1 MASFS
6 QAYAHE
12 PTQMINTIIEI
23 EHQRFKVMKTLAE
36 GGNGHIFL
44 VVNRSSTQYA
54 MKRVI
59 VSRHQDPIVQQ
70 AATREYEVM
79 KKLINCNNILK
90 PVAHEVKR
98 AGDKYVHLLVMPFC
112 NGSVLDAMNR
122 SRQGLSTSTLLKI
135 VYDTARGLY
144 QMHSAKPKRIAHR
157 DLKVENVLWNRDENC
172 FQLCDFGSASTN
184 AQVWRNK
191 SKAERSAAMDD
202 IERNT
207 TVDYRAPEQ
216 CDFDFHSYKVDHR
229 VDLWALGCMIFHLC
243 FYRTPFQDGTK
254 LSVMNGDYKFPNNKS
269 EKPKVLIKLIKKLL
283 HNNPNKRP
291 TALLVLKKIVNASK
305 SLSKPPEISDEEW
318 ESGMED
324 TSTDVGTKEL
334 EMKNVKKKNKKTKK
348 KKVKKKTNNN
358 NNSNN
363 EDDDDNMM
371 FDAFSNQN
379 FFEERQDNS
388 QNQQQQEKLA
398 SSNAHGNTDINDPFD
413 AFFASSTSGTNNSN
427 NNNGNNNNNNNTNT
441 NDNDFF
447 NSAMMINNNSNNMMG
462 QTTTTTTQMTSNN
475 IIRNDTFDAFNTM
488 NNYTNNSYGNNNN
501 HMTMNA
507 NFNNNNNMNM
517 MNSNHNNNNNNNKTA
532 FDPFSD
538 TFSFDNQ

>member
-1 MASFS
+1 
-6 QAYAHE
+6 
-12 PTQMINTIIEI
+12 
-23 EHQRFKVMKTLAE
+23 
-36 GGNGHIFL
+36 
-44 VVNRSSTQYA
+44 
-54 MKRVI
+54 
-59 VSRHQDPIVQQ
+59 
-70 AATREYEVM
+70 
-79 KKLINCNNILK
+79 
-90 PVAHEVKR
+90 
-98 AGDKYVHLLVMPFC
+98 
-112 NGSVLDAMNR
+112 
-122 SRQGLSTSTLLKI
+122 
-135 VYDTARGLY
+135 
-144 QMHSAKPKRIAHR
+144 MHSAKPKRIAHR

-305 SLSKPPEISDEEW
+305 LLSKPLEISDEEW

-324 TSTDVGTKEL
+324 TSTDVGTKEV
-334 EMKNVKKKNKKTKK
+334 EVKNVKKKNKKPKK
-348 KKVKKKTNNN
+348 KKVKKKTNNNN

-427 NNNGNNNNNNNTNT
+427 NNNGNNNNNNNNNNGNNNNNNNNNN

-462 QTTTTTTQMTSNN
+462 QTTTQMTSNN